1 MYKEL
6 EEGINLYNQEKYQ
19 EALVFFLSVET
30 EDKLVQ
36 TEINY
41 YTGLSYSRL
50 FEYEK
55 ALEYLEQVVTANLDI
70 AKVYQCRLILAF
82 IYANSDRTRL
92 AEFELSKLLDSGYES
107 VQVYTSL
114 AYVAYEHSQVDK
126 AIEYYEKALK
136 LNPQNITAMNGLGY
150 VLAETERDLTKGM
163 LLCKSAI
170 ESQPENPA
178 YLDSMA
184 FIYHKMNM
192 PEEAKDFIKKAKEKL
207 PENSVIKGHYNE
219 IMEDREA

>member
-1 MYKEL
+1 MYREL
-6 EEGINLYNQEKYQ
+6 EEGINLYNDEKYQ

-30 EDKLVQ
+30 EDKIVQ

-70 AKVYQCRLILAF
+70 AKVYQCRLILAV
-82 IYANSDRTRL
+82 IYANTERTRL
-92 AEFELSKLLDSGYES
+92 AEFELSKLLESGYES
-107 VQVYTSL
+107 AQVYASM
-114 AYVAYEHSQVDK
+114 AYVAYMHNQVDQ
-126 AIEYYEKALK
+126 AIEQYEKALE
-136 LNPQNITAMNGLGY
+136 LNPQNSTAMNGLGY
-150 VLAETERDLTKGM
+150 ILAETERNITKGM

-184 FIYHKMNM
+184 FIYYKMKM
-192 PEEAKDFIKKAKEKL
+192 PEEARDFIKRAKEKL
-207 PENSVIKGHYNE
+207 PDNKTIQGHYDE
-219 IMEDREA
+219 IMENTEA